1 MNALDKQ
8 NSVYMQLLMQ
18 DHIHGRT
25 AVNVAN
31 ALGGTVGTAGSAI
44 PDTVFVDSIAQPSLQ
59 SLHDMPA
66 NELETLDQMNKAC
79 SDVETYLQSL
89 DKAGVINE
97 CMNALRQCDVLEHTL
112 AYTEKNVAQQRLFYD
127 GMRRQLLENGHALV
141 VDMDQTELLHYC
153 VEILG
158 GFVHE

>member
-1 MNALDKQ
+1 MNAFDKQ
-8 NSVYMQLLMQ
+8 NSIYMQMLMQ
-18 DHIHGRT
+18 DRIYD
-25 AVNVAN
+25 
-31 ALGGTVGTAGSAI
+31 I
-44 PDTVFVDSIAQPSLQ
+44 
-59 SLHDMPA
+59 
-66 NELETLDQMNKAC
+66 ELETLDQMNKAC

-112 AYTEKNVAQQRLFYD
+112 ACTEKNVAQQRLFYD

-141 VDMDQTELLHYC
+141 ADMDQTELLHYC